1 MYTSLS
7 PTSRERLARLRQFVD
22 RELVPLEP
30 LFLSADWAR
39 LEPVLAEKR
48 RAAKAQGLWAPNLP
62 QEVGGLGVSLVEL
75 GLFSEVAGR
84 TPTGHYVFGCQA
96 PDAGNAELLLLHGT
110 PEQKQRWLEPLA
122 RGDIRSCFAMTEPE
136 NPGSNPTTLTAT
148 AVREGDEYVIN
159 GRKWFTSSADGAS
172 FAIAMVVTSPH
183 APRHQRASM
192 LIVETDRPGFQLVRN
207 IPVMGH
213 SGGGYY
219 SHAEVRFTN
228 CRVPASHLLGP
239 EGQGFL
245 LAQDRLGPGRIH
257 HCMRW
262 LGISQRALDEL
273 IHRALTRQMG
283 EGQRLA
289 DQQIVQVWIAE
300 CAAEIQAARALV
312 LQAAE
317 QAEREGFKSARDQIS
332 MIKYLTA
339 HAMERV
345 LDRAIQVH
353 GALGVTDDTI
363 LAFLYRHERAARI
376 YDGPDEVHKLS
387 VARSLLKQ
395 HARHA
400 REEALPPRQGEELD
414 AARLQEWL
422 VRQNHAFT
430 GPLQI
435 SQFPGGAS
443 NLTYLLRQGDR
454 EWVLRRPPFG
464 TKAKT
469 AHDMGREYRVLSVLN
484 RVFPYCPKPLAYC
497 EDESV
502 IGSPFYVMER
512 IHGTILR
519 KDLPPGL
526 SLSPEEARKLCGNL
540 VDVQVALHKVDVQ
553 AAGLSDF
560 GKPEGYVRRQVE
572 GWSERYRKARTDDA
586 PDAENVMKWLA
597 EHLPPE
603 SGRVA
608 LIHND
613 YKFDN
618 IVLDPKDP
626 LKIIGVLDWEMATL
640 GDPLM
645 DLGCSLAYW
654 VQADDPEAFQM
665 ARMLP
670 THLPGM
676 MTRRELVEDYA
687 RKSGLAINDF
697 HHFYYV
703 FGLFRLAVIAQQIY
717 YRYAHGQTTNKRFA
731 QFGMFASLLCYRAE
745 QVIESGQF

>member
-1 MYTSLS
+1 MSSSVS
-7 PTSRERLARLRQFVD
+7 PASRELLAKVRQFVD

-30 LFLSADWAR
+30 LFLSGDWTR
-39 LEPVLAEKR
+39 LEPVLADKR
-48 RAAKAQGLWAPNLP
+48 RAAQGLGLWAPNLP
-62 QEVGGLGVSLVEL
+62 KEVGGLGLSLVEL
-75 GLFSEVAGR
+75 GLFSEIAGR

-96 PDAGNAELLLLHGT
+96 PDAGNAELLLQHGT
-110 PEQKQRWLEPLA
+110 PEQKARWLEPLA

-136 NPGSNPTTLTAT
+136 NPGSNPTTLSAIAT
-148 AVREGDEYVIN
+148 REGDEYVIN
-159 GRKWFTSSADGAS
+159 GHKWFTSSADGAS
-172 FAIAMVVTSPH
+172 FAIAMVVT
-183 APRHQRASM
+183 APQAPKHQRASM
-192 LIVETDRPGFQLVRN
+192 LLVETDRPGFQIVRN

-213 SGGGYY
+213 AGGGYY
-219 SHAEVRFTN
+219 SHSEVRFTH

-239 EGQGFL
+239 EGQGFV

-273 IHRALTRQMG
+273 IHRALTRQIS

-300 CAAEIQAARALV
+300 SAAEIQAARALV

-317 QAEREGFKSARDQIS
+317 LAEREGFKAARDHIS

-339 HAMERV
+339 QAMERV

-353 GALGVTDDTI
+353 GALGVTDDSI
-363 LAFLYRHERAARI
+363 LAWLYRHERAARI
-376 YDGPDEVHKLS
+376 YDGPDEVHKLA

-395 HARHA
+395 HSRHL
-400 REEALPPRQGEELD
+400 RDETQPPRQGEELD
-414 AARLQEWL
+414 ANKLQDWL
-422 VRQNHAFT
+422 VRQNPRFI

-443 NLTYLLRQGDR
+443 NLTYLIRQGER

-464 TKAKT
+464 TKAKS
-469 AHDMGREYRVLSVLN
+469 AHDMGREYRVLSVLH
-484 RVFPYCPKPLAYC
+484 RVFPYCPNPLAYC
-497 EDESV
+497 EDES
-502 IGSPFYVMER
+502 IMGSPFYVMER
-512 IHGTILR
+512 LHGTILR
-519 KDLPPGL
+519 KELPAGL
-526 SLSPEEARKLCGNL
+526 SLSPEDARKLCENL
-540 VDVQVALHKVDVQ
+540 LDVQLALHQVDVQ
-553 AAGLSDF
+553 AAGLADF

-572 GWSERYRKARTDDA
+572 GWSERYRKARTEDV
-586 PDAENVMKWLA
+586 PDAEPLMKWLA
-597 EHLPPE
+597 EHMPRE
-603 SGRVA
+603 SGRAA

-618 IVLDPKDP
+618 VVLDPKDP
-626 LKIIGVLDWEMATL
+626 LKIIGVLDWEMATV

-654 VQADDPEAFQM
+654 VQADDPEEFQVV
-665 ARMLP
+665 RMLP

-676 MTRRELVEDYA
+676 MTRRELVDTYA
-687 RKSGLAINDF
+687 RKSGLAIGDF
-697 HHFYYV
+697 HFYYV

-717 YRYAHGQTTNKRFA
+717 YRYVKGQTANKRFA
-731 QFGMFASLLCYRAE
+731 QFGKIVSLLCYRAE
-745 QVIESGQF
+745 QVLQSGTY